1 MIGAALDRKKISAE
15 YHHNAYPY
23 FFRSQGPFKVYDH
36 AYAKGQK
43 YVSIIQ
49 QINDQAHQR
58 FQEECQKLKETREF
72 EREQFNW
79 QKQKQDILAM
89 HNHKMRQH
97 NNLENLSY
105 LAT

>member
-15 YHHNAYPY
+15 YHHSAYPY

-58 FQEECQKLKETREF
+58 F
-72 EREQFNW
+72 
-79 QKQKQDILAM
+79 
-89 HNHKMRQH
+89 
-97 NNLENLSY
+97 
-105 LAT
+105 